1 MTRGVFAVADVCLA
15 DRAGL
20 RWLLLGLRG
29 FVSRSKT
36 PQPEVDMLI
45 DASFLRNRAFRL
57 KRRDAIVLFLALENA
72 VEREDVLSYDGIADA
87 LNKAGITTQR
97 GAGFTARVVRSLV
110 GEIVDAQLASLEVV
124 DGGFRLRIQD
134 DPYKGASLFDFVC
147 TGTETVSETGSDA
160 DLSSSI
166 NINTQ
171 EIQEINTNKRARK
184 KRYSVSNLSKESV
197 GDALGRVD
205 IDDAEGQEIRRSL
218 VSIVWEASLRS
229 ELIDRAVAAVKL
241 GYARLSEMIGY
252 ARRAALIAKEG
263 RKTIWQS
270 FALDVKRA
278 FDSAGFVWNPTR
290 AGAEPAPAPC
300 WGVGSFKKRFESEP
314 DVFRGR
320 DGLTYVRFAGGAV

>member
-1 MTRGVFAVADVCLA
+1 MV
-15 DRAGL
+15 
-20 RWLLLGLRG
+20 
-29 FVSRSKT
+29 
-36 PQPEVDMLI
+36 I
-45 DASFLRNRAFRL
+45 DANFLKNRAFRL

-72 VEREDVLSYDGIADA
+72 AGREDVLSYDGIADA

-97 GAGFTARVVRSLV
+97 GAAFTARVVRSLI
-110 GEIVDAQLASLEVV
+110 GEILDARLASLEVV
-124 DGGFRLRIQD
+124 DGGFRLSIQD
-134 DPYKGASLFDFVC
+134 DPYKGASLFDFAE
-147 TGTETVSETGSDA
+147 TDTETVSDTVSETGSDA

-171 EIQEINTNKRARK
+171 EIQEINTNKRARE

-218 VSIVWEASLRS
+218 VSIVWESSLRS

-278 FDSAGFVWNPTR
+278 FDIAGYFWNPTR
-290 AGAEPAPAPC
+290 AGAEPAP
-300 WGVGSFKKRFESEP
+300 SFGTKKRIESSEESEP
-314 DVFRGR
+314 AVYRGR